1 MADTLELELVLPERL
16 LLSQSVEM
24 VVVPGTEGDFGVLP
38 GHAPMIANIRPGALV
53 VFEGGNAAER
63 FFLAGGFAEVTTE
76 RCTILAEG
84 AIRVEDIDR
93 AAVEQEI
100 SDLREAIGQM
110 AEDAAE
116 RDGAN
121 ASLAIA
127 EAKLQALDAP
137 AYGGTH

>member
-1 MADTLELELVLPERL
+1 MADSLELELVSPESL
-16 LLSQSVEM
+16 LLSQPVEM

-38 GHAPMIANIRPGALV
+38 GHAPLIANIRPGALV

-84 AIRVEDIDR
+84 AIRVADIDR
-93 AAVEQEI
+93 AAAEQEI
-100 SDLREAIGQM
+100 RDLREDIAQL
-110 AEDAAE
+110 AEDAD
-116 RDGAN
+116 RDAVA

-127 EAKLQALDAP
+127 EAKLHALDAP
-137 AYGGTH
+137 AYSGVQ